1 MVVFLYFEAPL
12 ALKSHG
18 IFSGKK
24 VTSHPS
30 VDKQLKE
37 AGKVVVL
44 KSYSC
49 FISVI
54 FMNFYG
60 LFLIFFVSFLTLF
73 IVEQEGHAT

>member
-1 MVVFLYFEAPL
+1 LDDFFTDNVLFLFFEAPI

-37 AGKVVVL
+37 AGKL
-44 KSYSC
+44 MFHILQKL
-49 FISVI
+49 
-54 FMNFYG
+54 
-60 LFLIFFVSFLTLF
+60 LFLSFIWPAFDCSHNL
-73 IVEQEGHAT
+73 

>member
-1 MVVFLYFEAPL
+1 MIFCVLYEAPI

-37 AGKVVVL
+37 AGKPMFFQLLQSLFCSVFTA
-44 KSYSC
+44 C
-49 FISVI
+49 FRLLSI
-54 FMNFYG
+54 F
-60 LFLIFFVSFLTLF
+60 
-73 IVEQEGHAT
+73 